1 MEILLGAVIIIILL
15 ALVGV
20 DIWYILLGVI
30 AIVALAALFTAGLFA
45 VGTVMLLRAKRCFGE
60 FLRFDEGK
68 RFEYAV
74 YSIDGVEYGN
84 IFPAE
89 MVMRKR
95 LYKPGEPVKLRLTK
109 KGSVFDRNAFLTT
122 VIGLPVSLLITAVF
136 GGGLAFLL
144 GLI

>member
-1 MEILLGAVIIIILL
+1 MEILLGAVMIIILL

-30 AIVALAALFTAGLFA
+30 ALIALAALFTAVLFA
-45 VGTVMLLRAKRCFGE
+45 VGAVMLLRGRRCSGM

-74 YSIDGVEYGN
+74 YSIDGGEYGN

-89 MVMRKR
+89 MVMRER
-95 LYKPGEPVKLRLTK
+95 LYKPDVPVKLHLTK
-109 KGSVFDRNAFLTT
+109 KGHVFDRNAFLTT
-122 VIGLPVSLLITAVF
+122 VIGLPVSMLITAVF
-136 GGGLAFLL
+136 AGGFAMLL
-144 GLI
+144 GLM

>member
-30 AIVALAALFTAGLFA
+30 ALVALAALFTAGLFA

-74 YSIDGVEYGN
+74 YSIDGGEYGN

-89 MVMRKR
+89 MVLREK
-95 LYKPGEPVKLRLTK
+95 LYKPETPVKLRLYRK
-109 KGSVFDRNAFLTT
+109 KSVFDRNAALTT
-122 VIGLPVSLLITAVF
+122 AIGLPVSLLITAAF
-136 GGGLAFLL
+136 GGGLMLLL
-144 GLI
+144 GAI

>member
-1 MEILLGAVIIIILL
+1 MEVLLGAVVIIFLL

-20 DIWYILLGVI
+20 DIWYILIGVI
-30 AIVALAALFTAGLFA
+30 ALIALAALFTAWMFA
-45 VGTVMLLRAKRCFGE
+45 VGVVMLLRAKRCEGE

-74 YSIDGVEYGN
+74 YFIDGGEYGN

-89 MVMRKR
+89 MVWRKR
-95 LYKPGEPVKLRLTK
+95 LYKTGVSVKLRLTK
-109 KGSVFDRNAFLTT
+109 KGSVFDRNALLTT
-122 VIGLPVSLLITAVF
+122 VIGFPMSLLITLAF
-136 GGGLAFLL
+136 GGAFLVVL

>member
-1 MEILLGAVIIIILL
+1 MEILIGAAVIIILL
-15 ALVGV
+15 ALLGV
-20 DIWYILLGVI
+20 DIWFILLGII
-30 AIVALAALFTAGLFA
+30 ALVALAALFVTAMFS
-45 VGTVMLLRAKRCFGE
+45 VSMVWLLRSERCSGE
-60 FLRFDEGK
+60 FLKFSEGK

-74 YSIDGVEYGN
+74 YRIEGGEYGN

-89 MVMRKR
+89 MVMRER